1 MIITETSNGSIAI
14 VALEGT
20 LDALSA
26 PELRN
31 NRMVIDPDKMVVI
44 DLEKVDFIDSS
55 GLGALVGAL
64 RQKHHKTCGIILT
77 CMNGHVRKVF
87 EITNAQK
94 LFHIFDDTMAAVEY
108 AANQQGTGK

>member
-1 MIITETSNGSIAI
+1 MIITETSNDGIAI

-31 NRMVIDPDKMVVI
+31 IRSVTDPEKTVIL

-55 GLGALVGAL
+55 GLGAIVGATRVKL
-64 RQKHHKTCGIILT
+64 DPARGVVLACL
-77 CMNGHVRKVF
+77 NDRVRKVF

-94 LFHIFDDTMAAVEY
+94 LFHIFDDTSAAVDF
-108 AANQQGTGK
+108 AATR